1 MNIFPKSAIILKM
14 DSPKE
19 KKIKIIDIKK
29 PAIGGEKIIEWQ
41 AEENLSESSKQI
53 KTEIIKPK
61 PEDKTEILKELVEKE
76 IEIEKKRE
84 KPTESIFKKP
94 TSGEIAHKIQKE
106 KKGKFQFFLAFILVF
121 IFLSGSVYAG
131 VKILPRA
138 EVKIVTKKAN
148 WDYGNSVR
156 INPKI
161 ADIDVVNRQIPAA
174 IFSEKKN
181 MNISWQATGKKYIEK
196 KASGKITIYNEYS
209 SGPQRLDVNTRFEA
223 PDGKIFRLK
232 SKVIIPGAKIES
244 GKIVASSIEGEII
257 ADKPGEAYNISPVS
271 NFTIPGLKG
280 ADKYEKFYG
289 RSQNPMTGGFVGET
303 AYPTEDDIKK
313 AKIFAENQIK
323 NVVETF
329 LLTQLTSENFKAVD
343 GTAQTTIAKEVVN
356 KETDETGNFSVYVE
370 ANSSIQAF
378 KEITLLDLM
387 TALANQ
393 AIGNGFKLK
402 SYKIDYKPIEIEVKT
417 NLVVLPVD
425 FSGIFLMPLDQNDF
439 MQKVVSKSDTELKS
453 LIFSSPNIEKADI
466 SFWPFWVSRVPD
478 DINRIKIIVE

>member
-29 PAIGGEKIIEWQ
+29 PSIGGERIIEWQ

-61 PEDKTEILKELVEKE
+61 PEDKTEILKELIEKE

-84 KPTESIFKKP
+84 KPTKLIFEKP
-94 TSGEIAHKIQKE
+94 VAGEIAQKT
-106 KKGKFQFFLAFILVF
+106 KKGGKFQFYFTFILFF

-138 EVKIVTKKAN
+138 EVKIVTKKVN
-148 WDYGNSVR
+148 WDYSNSVR
-156 INPKI
+156 INSKI

-232 SKVIIPGAKIES
+232 SKVIVPGAKIES
-244 GKIVASSIEGEII
+244 GKIVASSIEGEVI

-271 NFTIPGLKG
+271 KFTIPGFKG

-313 AKIFAENQIK
+313 AKIFAENKIK

-329 LLTQLTSENFKAVD
+329 LLTQLISENFKAVD
-343 GTAQTTIAKEVVN
+343 ATAQTTIAKEVVN
-356 KETDETGNFSVYVE
+356 KGTDEAGNFSVYVE

-378 KEITLLDLM
+378 KELTLLDLM

-393 AIGNGFKLK
+393 AVGNDFKLK
-402 SYKIDYKPIEIEVKT
+402 SYKIDYKPIEIEAKT

-439 MQKVVSKSDTELKS
+439 MQKIVSKSDTELKS
-453 LIFSSPNIEKADI
+453 LIFSSSNIEKADI

-478 DINRIKIIVE
+478 DANRIKIMVE